1 MPADL
6 IVVIPTTM
14 PRGWTWIETV
24 EDELL
29 LRGVLARV
37 AEKTRWSGRIDR
49 DLIYNILT
57 WRCLEGG
64 ESKCPAIVFEG
75 EKAYLLKLDYDEEKY
90 VKVYDLEEVL
100 VEEIKGIIRYSECVA
115 RHGYDYC

>member
-37 AEKTRWSGRIDR
+37 VEKTRWSGRIDR

-64 ESKCPAIVFEG
+64 EPKCPAIVFEG